1 MCSCVQVPWRVE
13 AGVTD
18 GLEALGVCARS
29 TGPQEEWY
37 CLLTTNHPCSP
48 NSETFISW
56 IVDGK
61 DSSLPDGIS
70 LAMKTYHFLSGFAAC
85 MLNPDMVN
93 QTLLVPLRCTHLIL
107 CDTQLS
113 FLIALVKSYCP
124 KCLRSWSLCL
134 SLRTSLLG

>member
-1 MCSCVQVPWRVE
+1 MQVPWRVE

-18 GLEALGVCARS
+18 GLEALGVRARN

-61 DSSLPDGIS
+61 DSSLPDGI
-70 LAMKTYHFLSGFAAC
+70 
-85 MLNPDMVN
+85 
-93 QTLLVPLRCTHLIL
+93 
-107 CDTQLS
+107 
-113 FLIALVKSYCP
+113 
-124 KCLRSWSLCL
+124 
-134 SLRTSLLG
+134 